1 MSQLP
6 EKVITPHDGMD
17 AFRDAFSSLLANRR
31 MTRELAW
38 RMFIRDT
45 RAMFRGSFLGWF
57 WIIVPTLANSLVWI
71 FLSGSNVVSIETGT
85 VPYPLF
91 VFVGNLL
98 WTAFNGC
105 LVGGLG
111 VLGEAQGALSKV
123 SFPHEALLLV
133 VFWKSLLNVGVTL
146 LALPP
151 FLLLY
156 PLTWSPTV
164 LLFPVGLA
172 LTMLCGLS
180 LGLILV
186 PVAALFQDLSRA
198 VHLGMRFV
206 FFLTP
211 VIFPLPASGLARTL
225 MLWNPATS
233 LIVTSRTW
241 LLGGEIADL
250 PAMAMVSVAS
260 LLLLLLGVL
269 AMKVALPHI
278 IERSGGG

>member
-1 MSQLP
+1 MSKLP
-6 EKVITPHDGMD
+6 VKVITPHDGMD
-17 AFRDAFSSLLANRR
+17 AFRDAFRSLLANRR

-164 LLFPVGLA
+164 LLFPLGLA